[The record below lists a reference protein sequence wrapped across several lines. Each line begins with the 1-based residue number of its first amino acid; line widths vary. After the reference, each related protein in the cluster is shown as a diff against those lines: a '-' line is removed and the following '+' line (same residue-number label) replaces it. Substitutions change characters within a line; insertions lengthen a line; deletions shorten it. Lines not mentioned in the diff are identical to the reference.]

1 MNGDRYKVSFS
12 RDVSAELRRLGRTAQ
27 AEGRFGSFAD
37 AANWIAEELER
48 TPHEFGE
55 SREMLETFIFRCGF
69 AGPLYVA
76 YAIDESERVVF
87 IRRFALV
94 KS

>member
-1 MNGDRYKVSFS
+1 MSNGRYRVSFS
-12 RDVSAELRRLGRTAQ
+12 RDVANELRDLGRIARS
-27 AEGRFGSFAD
+27 EGRFRPFAE
-37 AANWIAEELER
+37 AATWIAEELER

-55 SREMLETFIFRCGF
+55 SREELGSLAFRCGS
-69 AGPLYVA
+69 AGILYVA
-76 YAIDESERVVF
+76 YAIDEADHVVF